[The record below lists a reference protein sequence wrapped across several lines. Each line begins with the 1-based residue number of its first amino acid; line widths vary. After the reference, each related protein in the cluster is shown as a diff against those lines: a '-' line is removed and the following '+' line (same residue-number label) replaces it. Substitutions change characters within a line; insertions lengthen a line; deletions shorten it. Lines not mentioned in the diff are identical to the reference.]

1 MVFKILISL
10 FLAFFIG
17 LNQVDQVY
25 DDIQD
30 EYYVAVY
37 GENISTVETDVE
49 VEFKVSIEEYKVDN
63 NSFKFNISRQSI
75 PQYILSN
82 QIFKPPIL

>member
-1 MVFKILISL
+1 MVFKTLISL

-17 LNQVDQVY
+17 LNQVNQVY

-37 GENISTVETDVE
+37 GENISSVETDVE
-49 VEFKVSIEEYKVDN
+49 VEFKVSIEEYKIDN
-63 NSFKFNISRQSI
+63 NSFKFNISKQSI

>member
-10 FLAFFIG
+10 FLGFFIG
-17 LNQVDQVY
+17 LNQFGQVY
-25 DDIQD
+25 DDIHD
-30 EYYVAVY
+30 EYCVAVY

-49 VEFKVSIEEYKVDN
+49 LEFKVSIEEYKIDDN
-63 NSFKFNISRQSI
+63 PFKFNISKQSI

>member
-10 FLAFFIG
+10 FLGFFIG

-37 GENISTVETDVE
+37 GENISSVETDVE
-49 VEFKVSIEEYKVDN
+49 VEFKVSIEEYKIDN
-63 NSFKFNISRQSI
+63 NSFKFNISKQSI
-75 PQYILSN
+75 LQYILSN